1 MSRDDI
7 LARALDLPVEERR
20 SLALALLD
28 SVDEP
33 QDIQFA
39 PDLEDAWYAEIQRRS
54 RDIEAG
60 TAKLIPWEQVQ
71 AELLADD

>member
-7 LARALDLPVEERR
+7 LARALDLPAAERR
-20 SLALALLD
+20 SLALELLD
-28 SVDEP
+28 SVDEL
-33 QDIQFA
+33 QNMRFA

-60 TAKLIPWEQVQ
+60 TAKLIPWEQVR